1 MRGAV
6 DDNKGTEDKQ
16 PSVAMNAMRAHQLQS
31 EEDDDVNDV
40 CVVKVLLVV
49 PVSVLDSTDVS
60 PILWY
65 FLLWRDQLRQREISS
80 LNRS

>member
-65 FLLWRDQLRQREISS
+65 FLLWRDQLSQQEISPF
-80 LNRS
+80 